1 MTDSIT
7 VERAE
12 LDGRVWTAR
21 VRYKHKF
28 EDEPVEEVDASH
40 IAQGATAR
48 MRGGRVETVDVPDG
62 QLRTQNDVEDIARAV
77 TRDLE
82 TTHE

>member
-1 MTDSIT
+1 VTD
-7 VERAE
+7 VERTRLE
-12 LDGRVWTAR
+12 GRVWTAR
-21 VRYKHKF
+21 VRYAHKF
-28 EDEPVEEVDASH
+28 DDDAAAEEVDASH

-48 MRGGRVETVDVPDG
+48 MRGGRVETVEVPDG
-62 QLRTQNDVEDIARAV
+62 QLRDEDDVEDIARAV